1 MTNLKKGGGALLVTL
16 LLFSPAK
23 TAVAQCPW
31 GRDPNLIELQ
41 SACLCAINLSQQLSV
56 QCSVVNFPMLTS
68 ALYEYARDSAIDLVY
83 VNNSA
88 IVELKENT
96 FKGLKI
102 SNLQISNAK
111 ISKVSPNAFRG
122 LEDTLQGLNLADNE
136 LTEVPVETLRTLRLL
151 SSLDVTN
158 NNIQYVPNNA
168 FVTIRLKTLKFSDN
182 NITLADGAFNGL
194 EQSLKNLNLKGCQLK
209 SVPKALSNLA
219 GLAFLDLAQNSI
231 RDLGSGKLSGLSS
244 LTALNLER
252 NVIQKLS
259 PAVFYGINDTL
270 SSLSLL
276 NNLLTGYPTQAITSL
291 SELRVLDLGFNL
303 LRLLPNDAFSGI
315 NSLTLLAL
323 DGNPMST
330 LPEEAFKHLN
340 SSLRGLSLGGRF
352 LTCDCKIRWIT
363 TWIRKLDLQVTS
375 RERNPQFCGNPQ
387 ELRERSFY
395 QLNEK
400 DLVCAAPQTTPPT
413 RRFPPPS
420 VSTLPPP
427 PVKRYKTPT
436 LRIPPEVV
444 VSSSPFP
451 QPARTSSSPR
461 LSQPSP
467 FPDNLVR
474 SSPGNP
480 SASYN
485 VLGGPPKPKQK
496 KSGPEPGDI
505 ITEIR
510 MEVGQGQGSKSS
522 QTKTVNVGLGL
533 SGSGIRQTRGKIP
546 LGRGSTVITRRGDDE
561 NNLKSSQS
569 TIPRSLERT
578 SSDSQLSSRPNDLVL
593 RPGKEALDT
602 DSIAPE
608 ALVEDVIVREAY
620 KERNSIVIK
629 WESETTNILGFR
641 VIYRLFGTPQFK
653 QGPPLA
659 PSEREFKIK
668 NVPENECIVVC
679 VVSLEEVEIT
689 PSNVPFEQCREIRT
703 EGVGGSKRLDNII
716 IPASTAIVV
725 CVIVAVI
732 IFIACLKT
740 SNKKNNKMMDEKPI
754 HTLSMSMNGLNMAG
768 MAPGH
773 PGAPLAGLASLGL
786 GPTVKDW
793 DQMSM
798 YSQKTDRSVNRARM
812 YHMDPRQQGSL
823 NTGYIPDDARSHI
836 SQFSTRSR
844 SRSLAGGQAEHG
856 LFGAGAG
863 QGQRYPSRNDL
874 RASRQSLA
882 DDGRRSR
889 ASALQRSIRQK
900 SIRQSTRSRS
910 RDNKLSNNTAYRDTR
925 SRDGDRGSSGYRSRD
940 GDSLPDSD
948 NWATSTD
955 NNWTDYDQEVYTVRS
970 PQKPR
975 YSRDDVNL

>member
-1 MTNLKKGGGALLVTL
+1 MLVTIPTTRSML
-16 LLFSPAK
+16 VTILTTILLFTPAR

-31 GRDPNLIELQ
+31 GRDPNLVELQ

-56 QCSVVNFPMLTS
+56 QCSVVNFDMLTS
-68 ALYEYARDSAIDLVY
+68 ALYDYAREAAIDLVY

-151 SSLDVTN
+151 SSLDLTN
-158 NNIQYVPNNA
+158 NQIQYVPNNA
-168 FVTIRLKTLKFSDN
+168 FVTIRLKTLKLSDN
-182 NITLADGAFNGL
+182 NVTLADGAFNGL

-209 SVPKALSNLA
+209 SVPKALANLA

-231 RDLGSGKLSGLSS
+231 RDLGSGDLSGLSS

-259 PAVFYGINDTL
+259 PSVFYGINDTV

-276 NNLLTGYPTQAITSL
+276 NNLLTSYPTQAITSL
-291 SELRVLDLGFNL
+291 AELRVLDLGFNL
-303 LRLLPNDAFSGI
+303 LRSLPSDAFSGI
-315 NSLTLLAL
+315 SSLTLLAL
-323 DGNPMST
+323 DGNPMSS
-330 LPEEAFKHLN
+330 LPEEAFRHLN

-363 TWIRKLDLQVTS
+363 TWIRKYDLQVTS

-400 DLVCAAPQTTPPT
+400 DLVCATPLTTQPSRRYPPPPPT
-413 RRFPPPS
+413 TT
-420 VSTLPPP
+420 TLPP
-427 PVKRYKTPT
+427 PVKRFPSPA
-436 LRIPPEVV
+436 LQLPPEVV
-444 VSSSPFP
+444 VSSSQFP
-451 QPARTSSSPR
+451 QPERTSQSSPR
-461 LSQPSP
+461 LRQPSP

-474 SSPGNP
+474 SSPP
-480 SASYN
+480 SYN
-485 VLGGPPKPKQK
+485 VKPKL
-496 KSGPEPGDI
+496 SGEPGDI

-510 MEVGQGQGSKSS
+510 MEVGQGQGKKPS
-522 QTKTVNVGLGL
+522 QTKTVSVGLGL
-533 SGSGIRQTRGKIP
+533 TGSGIRRNQGKIP
-546 LGRGSTVITRRGDDE
+546 LGRGSTVITRRGEGDS
-561 NNLKSSQS
+561 LPGSQN

-578 SSDSQLSSRPNDLVL
+578 SADSQLASRPNDLVL
-593 RPGKEALDT
+593 RPGKETLDT

-740 SNKKNNKMMDEKPI
+740 SNKKSNKMLDEKPI
-754 HTLSMSMNGLNMAG
+754 HTLSMSMNGLNLAG
-768 MAPGH
+768 MAPGP

-786 GPTVKDW
+786 GPSAKDW

-812 YHMDPRQQGSL
+812 YHMDPRQQGSM
-823 NTGYIPDDARSHI
+823 NAGYIPDDARSHI

-844 SRSLAGGQAEHG
+844 SRSLADGRSEHG
-856 LFGAGAG
+856 LFG

-889 ASALQRSIRQK
+889 ASALQRSMMRK
-900 SIRQSTRSRS
+900 STRQSTRSRS
-910 RDNKLSNNTAYRDTR
+910 RDKLSNTGYRDNR

-955 NNWTDYDQEVYTVRS
+955 NNWTDYDQDVYTVRS
-970 PQKPR
+970 PQKNR

>member
-1 MTNLKKGGGALLVTL
+1 MNNLKRGGGALLVTI
-16 LLFSPAK
+16 LLFAPAR

-56 QCSVVNFPMLTS
+56 QCSVVNFEMLTS
-68 ALYEYARDSAIDLVY
+68 ALYDYAREAAIDLVY

-88 IVELKENT
+88 IVELKENS

-158 NNIQYVPNNA
+158 NKIQYVPNNA
-168 FVTIRLKTLKFSDN
+168 FVTIRLKTLKLSDN

-231 RDLGSGKLSGLSS
+231 RDLGSGELSGLSS

-259 PAVFYGINDTL
+259 PAVFYGINDTV

-291 SELRVLDLGFNL
+291 AELRVLDLGFNL
-303 LRLLPNDAFSGI
+303 LRSLPNDAFSGI

-330 LPEEAFKHLN
+330 LPEEAFRHLN

-352 LTCDCKIRWIT
+352 LTCDCNIKWIT
-363 TWIRKLDLQVTS
+363 TWIRKYDLQVTS

-400 DLVCAAPQTTPPT
+400 DLVCATPQTTQPP
-413 RRFPPPS
+413 RRFAPPS

-427 PVKRYKTPT
+427 VKRYPSPA
-436 LRIPPEVV
+436 LQLPPEVV
-444 VSSSPFP
+444 VSSSQFP
-451 QPARTSSSPR
+451 QPERTSQSSPR
-461 LSQPSP
+461 LRQPSP
-467 FPDNLVR
+467 FPDTVVR

-485 VLGGPPKPKQK
+485 VLGSPIKPKRKQ
-496 KSGPEPGDI
+496 SGPEPGDI

-510 MEVGQGQGSKSS
+510 MEVGQGKGTKGS

-533 SGSGIRQTRGKIP
+533 TGSGIRRTQGKIP
-546 LGRGSTVITRRGDDE
+546 LGRGSTVITRRGDGE
-561 NNLKSSQS
+561 NSPSSQGI
-569 TIPRSLERT
+569 IPRSLERT
-578 SSDSQLSSRPNDLVL
+578 SSDSQLASRPNDLVL

-740 SNKKNNKMMDEKPI
+740 SNKKNNKMLDEKPI

-786 GPTVKDW
+786 GPTQKDW

-812 YHMDPRQQGSL
+812 YHMDPRQQGSS

-844 SRSLAGGQAEHG
+844 SRSLADGRSEHG
-856 LFGAGAG
+856 LFG

-889 ASALQRSIRQK
+889 ASALQRSMVRK
-900 SIRQSTRSRS
+900 STRQSTRSRS
-910 RDNKLSNNTAYRDTR
+910 RDKLSNAGYRDTR

-955 NNWTDYDQEVYTVRS
+955 NNWTDYDQDVYTVRS
-970 PQKPR
+970 PQKNR